1 MTQLDQGVHVRNP
14 RTGKNDRALD
24 APSHEELVRLTSR
37 LRVNQKRWQN
47 AGPAHRAEVLL
58 RWRDA
63 LIAHKD
69 ELAQALTEDTGRRT
83 ESNIEVQV
91 SVDGINRWANQ
102 VAELLDEE
110 TIQHT
115 TMPGVSVAP
124 SIRPYPLVGIISPW
138 NFPLL
143 LALIDAIPALAAGC
157 AVIIK
162 PSEITPRFLAPLEKT
177 LIDVPEIAEVIG
189 LIEGAGETGAALI
202 PLVDLV
208 CFTGSVET
216 GRIVAENAAR
226 NFIPASLELGG
237 KDPAIV
243 LPGANLDRAVPGIL
257 WGATAN
263 SGQSCLSIERVYV
276 HESLHDEFVS
286 RISPMAAALGV
297 NFPDL
302 EGRGIG
308 PMIAEDQIATIASHL
323 EDAYAKGAIATA
335 GGELKILGGGAYLEP
350 TILTM

>member
-1 MTQLDQGVHVRNP
+1 MTQLDQNVQVRNP
-14 RTGKNDRALD
+14 RTGMNDRALD
-24 APSHEELVRLTSR
+24 APSHEELVKLTSR

-63 LIAHKD
+63 VIAHKD

-91 SVDGINRWANQ
+91 SVDGLNRWASQ
-102 VAELLDEE
+102 AVELLDEE

-162 PSEITPRFLAPLEKT
+162 PSEITPRFLGPLAKT
-177 LIDVPEIAEVIG
+177 LIDVPEIGEVVG

-202 PLVDLV
+202 PLV
-208 CFTGSVET
+208 
-216 GRIVAENAAR
+216 
-226 NFIPASLELGG
+226 
-237 KDPAIV
+237 
-243 LPGANLDRAVPGIL
+243 
-257 WGATAN
+257 
-263 SGQSCLSIERVYV
+263 
-276 HESLHDEFVS
+276 
-286 RISPMAAALGV
+286 
-297 NFPDL
+297 
-302 EGRGIG
+302 
-308 PMIAEDQIATIASHL
+308 
-323 EDAYAKGAIATA
+323 
-335 GGELKILGGGAYLEP
+335 
-350 TILTM
+350 